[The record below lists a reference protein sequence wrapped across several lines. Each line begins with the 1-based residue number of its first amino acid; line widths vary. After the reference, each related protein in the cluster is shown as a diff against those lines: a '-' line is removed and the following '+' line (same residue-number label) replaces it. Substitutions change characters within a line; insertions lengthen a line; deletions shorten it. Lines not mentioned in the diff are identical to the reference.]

1 MVPVLVLVASTGS
14 PKSPLVLTGSEP
26 LSTQETAPLVDCEKP
41 VYMPLP
47 DCPES
52 LKAQTTFA
60 PVPNVRVVSLWVS
73 LEVASLV
80 GLLTNGLG
88 TGENDEGAKAMAPLD
103 DSSPEP
109 VGFCFGPRA
118 GFLPNFI
125 SARVRA
131 APES

>member
-1 MVPVLVLVASTGS
+1 MVPVLALVASTGS
-14 PKSPLVLTGSEP
+14 PKSPLVLIGSEP
-26 LSTQETAPLVDCEKP
+26 LSSQETAPLVDCEKP
-41 VYMPLP
+41 VYMPLE

-52 LKAQTTFA
+52 LKTQTTFEPA
-60 PVPNVRVVSLWVS
+60 PNVRVVSLWVS
-73 LEVASLV
+73 VALV
-80 GLLTNGLG
+80 SVVGSLTNGLG

-109 VGFCFGPRA
+109 VGFCFGPRG